1 MGGFPKDNVKVPPAI
16 LICNKV
22 ILKRN
27 YLTYVKTKQN
37 KKKQNKTNKH
47 NKNGI

>member
-27 YLTYVKTKQN
+27 YLTYVKKNQ
-37 KKKQNKTNKH
+37 TNKQTQ
-47 NKNGI
+47 